1 MTMRFDL
8 GLALPVLERT
18 PGVLRALLHDLPT
31 EWTDARDGAE
41 TWSPF
46 DVVGHLIHGERTD
59 WMPRAEMILREGES
73 RVFPVF
79 DRFAQFEASRGRS
92 LAELLETFAELR
104 RGNLDRLRGLALTPA
119 DLERRGRHPEFG
131 PVTLSQHLATWVAH
145 DLSHIRQIVRVMG
158 RQYAEAAGPWTAYLP
173 LLRPGSPES

>member
-1 MTMRFDL
+1 MPMRFDL
-8 GLALPVLERT
+8 ALALPVLERT
-18 PGVLRALLHDLPT
+18 PSVLRALLEALPP
-31 EWTDARDGAE
+31 EWTGARDGE
-41 TWSPF
+41 ESWSPF

-73 RVFPVF
+73 RSFPPF
-79 DRFAQFEASRGRS
+79 DRFAQFQASQGRS
-92 LAELLETFAELR
+92 LTELLDTFAELR
-104 RGNLDRLRGLALTPA
+104 RANLERLRGLALTPA

-173 LLRPGSPES
+173 MLRPGSPER